1 MFMSS
6 QEAKMLEDS
15 VAEAD
20 RVKADKAEAEERE
33 RLDLI
38 EREKDMPI
46 NDVED
51 LFEDRYAY
59 GYKNRESS
67 IAS

>member
-1 MFMSS
+1 
-6 QEAKMLEDS
+6 MLEDS